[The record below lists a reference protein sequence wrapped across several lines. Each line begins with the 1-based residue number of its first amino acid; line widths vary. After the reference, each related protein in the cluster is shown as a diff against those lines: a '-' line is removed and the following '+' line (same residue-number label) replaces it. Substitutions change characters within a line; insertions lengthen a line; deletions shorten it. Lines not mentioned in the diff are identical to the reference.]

1 MDAPE
6 DYVANKSCAS
16 YLEKVSGFVEH
27 KKTLEECFSA
37 SNKSVQELLKSMLSF
52 DPRKRFDAKKLL
64 KNPLFDPMRNKA

>member
-16 YLEKVSGFVEH
+16 YIEKVSGFVQQ

-37 SNKSVQELLKSMLSF
+37 SNESVRELMKSMLTF
-52 DPRKRFDAKKLL
+52 DPKKRFNAKKLL
-64 KNPLFDPMRNKA
+64 